1 MMDCFRDKERKR
13 AGRQGVGG
21 VEEGGGGGRSR
32 VSPGGRRRAPCFAAQ
47 RGVALGRG
55 PGSDTLSANEEPRR
69 LMDMLGS
76 HSKR

>member
-13 AGRQGVGG
+13 AGRQGEGG
-21 VEEGGGGGRSR
+21 RRGEEGGGGGRSR
-32 VSPGGRRRAPCFAAQ
+32 ASPGGRRQVPRFAAQ
-47 RGVALGRG
+47 RGVALSRG

-76 HSKR
+76 H